1 MKYFF
6 LILFYLST
14 YLNAQQCLGGEL
26 RTIDSYTYGRFE
38 VRMKPATGDG
48 YVSSFF
54 TYHDFWGT
62 SYDGAWQTYI
72 NEIDIEFTGNLENSI
87 QFTTH
92 HPGPWSL
99 TEIQS
104 INFNPHLEYH
114 NYAFEWTPEYVK
126 WFIDGIEVYS
136 QNQDIV
142 DDLNQP
148 HKIMMN
154 LWSAIYEDWVGAWDP
169 SSMPVSSF
177 YDHVKY
183 YEYTEGEGNYGTN
196 NNFTLLWEDN
206 FNELNTQRWEEATH
220 GFDGNYCQFDPV
232 NVLFHNGEL
241 ILFLTQTDYLLGDV
255 NADNILNVL
264 DVVDIVSMV
273 LSFTTPV
280 NTADYN
286 QDNMLNV
293 LDLIFIIEDIIN

>member
-38 VRMKPATGDG
+38 VRMKPAIGDG

-72 NEIDIEFTGNLENSI
+72 NEIDIEFTGNLDNSI

-154 LWSAIYEDWVGAWDP
+154 LWSAIYEDWVGVWDP

-177 YDHVKY
+177 YDYVKY
-183 YEYTEGEGNYGTN
+183 YEYTEGEGDYGTS
-196 NNFTLLWEDN
+196 NNFTLLWEDD

-232 NVLFHNGEL
+232 NVLFHNGEM